1 MRLFK
6 KKECKY
12 HKWVFVG
19 YNDDEEM
26 VAIYMCS
33 NCNKREERPSVRAKL
48 VNG

>member
-33 NCNKREERPSVRAKL
+33 CGAREERESVRAKL
-48 VNG
+48 MKK